1 MQSDKNITNFK
12 LSSVK
17 IAEIF
22 VPHLCSVY
30 CCNACAI
37 DVIFCCLFWLLWF
50 LQPLASA
57 YGLAKHRDG
66 RWEWAIAPGVSPSP
80 RYQHAAV
87 FVNARLHV
95 SGGALGGG
103 RMVEDS
109 SSVAVLDTAA
119 GVWCDTKSVVT
130 SPRTGRYSA
139 DAAGGD
145 AAVELT
151 RRCRH
156 AAAAVGDLIFIY
168 GGLRGGKITF
178 NFIILISFFS
188 FSCIS

>member
-1 MQSDKNITNFK
+1 MALPNIGMAVGNGQLLLVSHPLPDINMQQSLLMHGCMFPEG
-12 LSSVK
+12 LLVV
-17 IAEIF
+17 AE
-22 VPHLCSVY
+22 
-30 CCNACAI
+30 
-37 DVIFCCLFWLLWF
+37 WL
-50 LQPLASA
+50 
-57 YGLAKHRDG
+57 K
-66 RWEWAIAPGVSPSP
+66 
-80 RYQHAAV
+80 
-87 FVNARLHV
+87 
-95 SGGALGGG
+95 
-103 RMVEDS
+103 DS

-168 GGLRGGKITF
+168 GGLRGGKR
-178 NFIILISFFS
+178 
-188 FSCIS
+188 